1 MLKKLWITEKPDV
14 AKSLAAGLA
23 LTFSAEVTN
32 SRDSRTDGCY
42 KLSSGDW
49 VTYLFGQMLEAVPP
63 EFYLTEEQNRGDVF
77 KYLPLNP
84 QVIVKL
90 PKADRV
96 DGKFKR
102 SANGDPIPP
111 AQFGRVV
118 DLIRKAPEIV
128 NAGDI
133 DRQGQLIVD
142 ELLMYAGVDPRGKDK
157 PIHRLA
163 LTNNNENEIKKL
175 VLKGL
180 EKNSDA
186 VWVRRYESANT
197 RERGDWKIGMTASR
211 AYRQATGYR
220 QMSAGRVVTP
230 TLSLVVARELQIER
244 FRPVQYYVPV
254 ITLSNGVRMRWHA
267 RAGCEGKPGFDL
279 QGRIV
284 DESVARQIV
293 NAIMNGMK
301 GETTLAE
308 AQKKFDLPPLPFSLG
323 TLQSAVSRRHGI
335 DLKTVTSAAQSLYE
349 RHKMIT
355 YVGTDCQF
363 LPTSMLDAAQDTIAA
378 LSKVLPRQAG
388 GANLTL
394 RSKAWDD
401 AKTDEHF
408 AIAPTG
414 KVSSGLS
421 DVEKKVFDAVSRRY
435 LAQFYPAHEYM
446 AMRLRAMFGGD
457 EFRAADKEV
466 LRRGWHDAE
475 FDHDQQVETVDGADD
490 DGDGEQSAQRAT
502 SQGGH

>member
-1 MLKKLWITEKPDV
+1 MLKRLWITEKPDM

-23 LTFSAEVTN
+23 LTFSAEITN
-32 SRDSRTDGCY
+32 ARDSRKDGCF
-42 KLSSGDW
+42 KLSNGDW
-49 VTYLFGQMLEAVPP
+49 IAFLFGHMLESAPP
-63 EFYLTEEQNRGDVF
+63 EYYLTEEQNKGDVF

-84 QVIVKL
+84 QVMVKF

-96 DGKFKR
+96 DGKPKR
-102 SANGDPIPP
+102 AANGDPVPP

-133 DRQGQLIVD
+133 DREGQLIVD
-142 ELLMYAGVDPRGKDK
+142 ELLMYAGVDPRGKNK

-163 LTNNNENEIKKL
+163 LTNNNENEIRKL

-180 EKNSDA
+180 EKNSDE
-186 VWVRRYESANT
+186 VWVRRYESAHT
-197 RERGDWKIGMTASR
+197 REKGDWKIGMTASR

-230 TLSLVVARELQIER
+230 TLALVVARELQIER
-244 FRPVQYYVPV
+244 FRPVQYFVPI

-267 RAGCEGKPGFDL
+267 RAGCEGKPGFDMA
-279 QGRIV
+279 GRIV

-293 NAIMNGMK
+293 HAIMNGMR

-335 DLKTVTSAAQSLYE
+335 DLKAVTSAAQSLYE
-349 RHKMIT
+349 KHKMIT

-363 LPTSMLDAAQDTIAA
+363 LPTSMLQDAQDTVAA
-378 LSKVLPRQAG
+378 LSKAFPRQAG
-388 GANLTL
+388 GANLSL
-394 RSKAWDD
+394 QSKAWNDE
-401 AKTDEHF
+401 KTDEHF

-414 KVSSGLS
+414 KMASGLT
-421 DVEKKVFDAVSRRY
+421 DTEKMVFEAVSRRY

-446 AMRLRAMFGGD
+446 SMKLRALFGGD
-457 EFRAADKEV
+457 EFRAADREV
-466 LRRGWHDAE
+466 TRRGWHDAE
-475 FDHDQQVETVDGADD
+475 FDPDEVVETVDADD
-490 DGDGEQSAQRAT
+490 DDGQLDLDRGAKE
-502 SQGGH
+502 GGA